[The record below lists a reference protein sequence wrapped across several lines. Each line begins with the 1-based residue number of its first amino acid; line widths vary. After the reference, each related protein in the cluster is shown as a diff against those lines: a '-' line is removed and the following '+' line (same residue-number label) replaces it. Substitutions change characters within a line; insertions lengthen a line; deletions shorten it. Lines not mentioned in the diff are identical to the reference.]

1 MNYSKFILLMI
12 EKIENSLNE
21 RRQNIVKEAFN
32 RLDTDN
38 CDIVI

>member
-1 MNYSKFILLMI
+1 MI

-21 RRQNIVKEAFN
+21 RTQNIVKEAFN

-38 CDIVI
+38 CGIVI